1 MEMQDAHKRLR
12 QARLNAG
19 FKSASAAARAMG
31 VNPITY
37 TAHENGG
44 RGINAEAAKH
54 YAKHLGIDPVVL
66 IFNSTDDTEGSEE
79 QGLVQYKK
87 TKEQN
92 DLATDLQLDMP
103 NEFLSQRF
111 RIPEDSSRI
120 IEVVGDYMYD
130 PTDPSAVGSLLP
142 GDCVV
147 VDTSDTRPSPP
158 GAFAV
163 FDGAGVSLK
172 MLEVIPNSEPKTL
185 RITGRNPRYDCF
197 ERAMEAVEIIGRV
210 KAKVSML

>member
-1 MEMQDAHKRLR
+1 MEMQDVHKRLR
-12 QARLNAG
+12 QARLKAG
-19 FKSASAAARAMG
+19 YKSASAAARAMG

-44 RGINAEAAKH
+44 RGINNDALSN
-54 YAKHLGIDPVVL
+54 YAKHFGIDPVVL
-66 IFNSTDDTEGSEE
+66 IFNSSDETGVNEE
-79 QGLVQYKK
+79 QALVQYKK
-87 TKEQN
+87 KGAL
-92 DLATDLQLDMP
+92 DLADTLQLEMP

-111 RIPEDSSRI
+111 RIPEDSSRL
-120 IEVVGDYMYD
+120 IEVIGDYMYD
-130 PTDPSAVGSLLP
+130 PSDPSAVGSLLP

-172 MLEVIPNSEPKTL
+172 MLEVIPNSEPTTL
-185 RITGRNPRYDCF
+185 RISGRNPRYACF
-197 ERAMEAVEIIGRV
+197 ERAMDDVEIIGRI